1 MFSAWIKGKSRR
13 KVFLSKCLREKRWC
27 IDKITHLEYR
37 LWYLSIRPR
46 FSFNVKALHQRLSA
60 AP

>member
-27 IDKITHLEYR
+27 IDKITHL
-37 LWYLSIRPR
+37 
-46 FSFNVKALHQRLSA
+46 
-60 AP
+60 